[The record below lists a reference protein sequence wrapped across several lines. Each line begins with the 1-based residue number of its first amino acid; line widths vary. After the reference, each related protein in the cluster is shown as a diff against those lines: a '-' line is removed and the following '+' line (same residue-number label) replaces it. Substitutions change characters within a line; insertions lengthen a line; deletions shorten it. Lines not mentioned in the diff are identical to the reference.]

1 MFFYQLQKLIL
12 VYELCKL
19 YDLCKLTKLCVLCKL
34 YKYFTN
40 HLKSVKIT

>member
-19 YDLCKLTKLCVLCKL
+19 YDLCKLNKLCVLCKL

-40 HLKSVKIT
+40 HLKSVEIT